1 MNCSKLSQ
9 PPAAA
14 ICSIRYAC
22 MRAQWRACV
31 SFSISSRCAAIAVSC
46 SCMKSSIES
55 DSLRD
60 QVVLITGGA
69 RRVGAEIART
79 LHAAGASILIHYR
92 SSAAAAIA
100 LAGHF
105 NQIRP
110 HSAAIHSAH
119 LSTPDAPEKL
129 VAAALLEYGRL
140 DVLINNASSFYP
152 TPVGQI
158 TLPQWDDLMGS
169 NLKAPLFLSQAAA
182 PSLARQR
189 GLIINMIDIH
199 ALRPLKAHPVYSVAK
214 AGLAMLTRALARELG
229 PEVRVNGIAP
239 GPVLWPEGDMDEE
252 LKREILDKTALKRH
266 GTPQDIA
273 RTALVLARDAPYITG
288 QIIAV
293 DGGRSI

>member
-1 MNCSKLSQ
+1 
-9 PPAAA
+9 
-14 ICSIRYAC
+14 
-22 MRAQWRACV
+22 MRAQWSTCA
-31 SFSISSRCAAIAVSC
+31 SFSVISGCNAIAVSLVP
-46 SCMKSSIES
+46 MEPSIES
-55 DSLRD
+55 SPLRG

-79 LHAAGASILIHYR
+79 LHAAGADIFIHYR

-100 LAGHF
+100 LADRF
-105 NQIRP
+105 NQVRP
-110 HSAAIHSAH
+110 HSAAIHAAQLSSAE
-119 LSTPDAPEKL
+119 APEEL
-129 VAAALLEYGRL
+129 VAAVLQEYGRL
-140 DVLINNASSFYP
+140 DILINNASSFYP
-152 TPVGQI
+152 TPVGEI
-158 TLPQWDDLMGS
+158 TLAQWDDLMGS

-199 ALRPLKAHPVYSVAK
+199 GLRPLKAHPVYSTAK

-239 GPVLWPEGDMDEE
+239 GPVLWPEGDMEDE
-252 LKREILDKTALKRH
+252 LKQEIIDKTALKRH

-273 RTALVLARDAPYITG
+273 RTALFLVRDAPYITG